1 MNYLF
6 SLVCKAFTLE
16 VKSSARRCTFLEMP
30 VSKYIFSDETLTRC
44 SCTIGNFGKRRSEKC
59 RNVIQHLPFPHFV
72 VVYAARKGRT
82 NRIWVANSDFFARR
96 AMKFVDHG
104 IFRLIIFSIDPQ
116 FARFG
121 GGIGK

>member
-1 MNYLF
+1 ML
-6 SLVCKAFTLE
+6 
-16 VKSSARRCTFLEMP
+16 
-30 VSKYIFSDETLTRC
+30 VSKYIFSDETLTRG

-72 VVYAARKGRT
+72 VVNAARKERR

-104 IFRLIIFSIDPQ
+104 IFRSIIFLIDPP
-116 FARFG
+116 FARIGGVFG
-121 GGIGK
+121 N